1 MNAFRRI
8 ALLAAVMLPAS
19 GTAFGAPRV
28 RDVWHAHVADGQ
40 RYGSEHTVVARLP
53 DGNYRI
59 TRESRVLLDVLGLN
73 KEEVIERG
81 EYVVTPD
88 YRPVSI
94 AGEGKRGSGTTRF
107 AARRRGEALEV
118 TATVAGVDRART
130 FEKAVAMLPGPCLDD
145 WLADRPTDFMAGEVV
160 ILDDESCELKT
171 AKVEAGQHART
182 RVGVADRHGDR
193 RGRAADRP
201 GCRRPAP
208 RVLGR
213 GRDGG
218 DASMFGRAGARPH
231 LPQARRPRPA
241 DVPHR
246 QGDRHARPAGVV
258 DRRAA
263 MEGHR
268 LRPVPPGGRSPAR
281 RRAVAGGRTIPRRG
295 ADRASTAD
303 REPGAPADHG
313 SRVRRRPGR
322 VALHQAARPEDRRR
336 CPRGDEG
343 EDRLAGSRQGAL
355 PTGSRRTSRPL

>member
-28 RDVWHAHVADGQ
+28 RDVWHARVAGGQ

-118 TATVAGVDRART
+118 TATVAGVDRAHT
-130 FEKAVAMLPGPCLDD
+130 FEKSVAMLPGPCLDD
-145 WLADRPTDFMAGEVV
+145 WLADRPTDFTAGEVV
-160 ILDDESCELKT
+160 ILDDDSCELKT
-171 AKVEAGQHART
+171 AKVK
-182 RVGVADRHGDR
+182 RVGMREPGSSWLIDMETEEGERRIVLDADGLR
-193 RGRAADRP
+193 REFSAAA
-201 GCRRPAP
+201 GMVEMRRCSAEQ
-208 RVLGR
+208 
-213 GRDGG
+213 
-218 DASMFGRAGARPH
+218 AARPH

-246 QGDRHARPAGVV
+246 YERSAR
-258 DRRAA
+258 
-263 MEGHR
+263 
-268 LRPVPPGGRSPAR
+268 
-281 RRAVAGGRTIPRRG
+281 
-295 ADRASTAD
+295 ST
-303 REPGAPADHG
+303 GW
-313 SRVRRRPGR
+313 SR
-322 VALHQAARPEDRRR
+322 
-336 CPRGDEG
+336 
-343 EDRLAGSRQGAL
+343 
-355 PTGSRRTSRPL
+355 